1 MMGRDGRLQITTT
14 REEAMELSKV
24 LLAQDAQFAVSPVN
38 LDDIFYQVV
47 GRGLNH
53 QNGEGVDE

>member
-24 LLAQDAQFAVSPVN
+24 LLAQDAQFAVNPIS

-47 GRGLNH
+47 GRTINTDLGD
-53 QNGEGVDE
+53 GGP